1 VATAV
6 RIIDN
11 ALDKVLSAEAS
22 LGSFQKYTLEASA
35 NVAASTQE
43 NVASALNDIAGTDVA
58 TETALLANNQLLQ
71 QATVQ
76 SLLMFNQQRQSLLTL
91 LTSLAASV

>member
-1 VATAV
+1 
-6 RIIDN
+6 
-11 ALDKVLSAEAS
+11 
-22 LGSFQKYTLEASA
+22 
-35 NVAASTQE
+35 
-43 NVASALNDIAGTDVA
+43 VASALNDIAGTDVA

-91 LTSLAASV
+91 LTSLAARV